1 MINSPKC
8 HFDLVTL
15 INEIFMFPIWCK
27 SPFLNLNKYKLPN
40 ANMYSNSF
48 WKYKIVSINQNSKFC
63 TLEIQKVS
71 MENKDL
77 MSFMFYIPSFLYTP
91 LLQNVGAVH

>member
-1 MINSPKC
+1 
-8 HFDLVTL
+8 
-15 INEIFMFPIWCK
+15 MFPIWCK